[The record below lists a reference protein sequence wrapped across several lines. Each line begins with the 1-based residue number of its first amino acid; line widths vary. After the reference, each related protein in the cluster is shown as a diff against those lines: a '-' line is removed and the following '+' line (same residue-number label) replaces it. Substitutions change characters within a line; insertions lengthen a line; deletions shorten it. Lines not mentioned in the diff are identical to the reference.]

1 MRDEH
6 RISKDRV
13 VRHTCTLAN
22 TSAFVRRPPAVV
34 HVRVCVHVC
43 VEGGRGKFHVRVHC
57 CTQDDRSR
65 TAEVSQY
72 SIPSSF
78 AQSSASCRST
88 LLLVLRSTLFPT
100 STMLAGLAPGDSR
113 CLTSD
118 SHLEHAKNVALFVTS
133 NTMMQPER
141 PSHCG
146 HASPPAPS
154 PAERASS
161 VAMGRKWREGQSLHA
176 PPS

>member
-1 MRDEH
+1 MRAGRAQNEQ
-6 RISKDRV
+6 RPR
-13 VRHTCTLAN
+13 RQTYTHT
-22 TSAFVRRPPAVV
+22 RQ
-34 HVRVCVHVC
+34 HVRLRSETTRRCACVCVWGV
-43 VEGGRGKFHVRVHC
+43 VVVYVRVHC

-118 SHLEHAKNVALFVTS
+118 SHLEHAKKVALFVTS

-141 PSHCG
+141 HSHCG
-146 HASPPAPS
+146 HASPPTPS

-161 VAMGRKWREGQSLHA
+161 VAVGRKWREGQSLHA